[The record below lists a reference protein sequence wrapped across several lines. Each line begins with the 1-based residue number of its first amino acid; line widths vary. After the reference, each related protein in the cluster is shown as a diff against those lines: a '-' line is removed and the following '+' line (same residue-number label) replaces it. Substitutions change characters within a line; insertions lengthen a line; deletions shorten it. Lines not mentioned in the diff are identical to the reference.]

1 MGTAQQQDRHV
12 GKKRLLPLLTAAAV
26 TFAATVAF
34 VTGAGPA
41 AADPIAE
48 CTATKGAIVAVDFGP
63 FGGDVVRGCDTT
75 PTTGYELLHE
85 GGFTTEGTQHDG
97 DGFIC
102 RIGTGSFNSGKQYPT
117 PATEDCVLTP
127 QATAY
132 WSYWIASP
140 GQETWSYSPLGAM
153 SRQPKAGDVD
163 AWVFGGTDIGGSTG
177 RPTFTPDE
185 VRAGGGASP
194 GPTEDPTGGPT
205 VPAGEIDV
213 PAAARWVSGQLRDG
227 THVVDEGAETP
238 NDFLTTEAAYAL
250 AAANGKGPALD
261 KVAAHLAT
269 RVDSYAYPN
278 GTDAAPSAPA
288 AARLALVAEITGGDP
303 RDFGGRD
310 LLGDLAEHV
319 CPAGPDAGSPTPGCT
334 AKGDFHGADYADGQA
349 LAVLALLRGGL
360 EPPAE
365 SLARLTQLVCQDG
378 SVTSILIRP
387 GENCDGDPM
396 VTGLVALVLREAG
409 GHDAVVAKTR
419 TYLKKTQLESGAFAP
434 YKGVTT
440 GSVAPTAYAA
450 QALRALGDG
459 GAADAAVAW
468 LSREQLDGGGF
479 GFDEGATDPA
489 LYATGPAVLA
499 GAGAD
504 LVTLVAKAPEPTP
517 PPTTPPATGDPTAP
531 PTTRPPGVGPDL
543 KKGVAYLTHSANLLQ
558 GRYYDDGAKQ
568 GRAEFGMTIDGAFAL
583 AATGHDDNALRTVVD
598 FLSGGGKDGTG
609 RTLED
614 WSGIGGKHAQGGRI
628 GKAALLA
635 QAVERDP
642 RDFGGRDLIAAVT
655 DAVCEKPSTA
665 PDRSC
670 PAKGAYTYSPSVF
683 AQSLGIIAQVR
694 AGEEKAAEA
703 PIAYLAGLQHTSS
716 GAWPSLIPSTGD
728 SDVDS
733 TAMAAMTLDLV
744 PGDTHAAAVDKSL
757 AWIASRQLPDGGF
770 PGASGNS
777 VNSAALAVQGLSLDA
792 EKYDRQ
798 ITKALKF
805 LASQQNKDGGFNVA
819 KDGQRGSDI
828 RASAQA
834 VGGATGISFG
844 TLTRSLEGTT
854 PNPVPSSSAPVIVTP
869 GDSAGG
875 GGIVNADG
883 PGGGGSLA
891 STGAQALGL
900 AAAAAVLVL
909 AGWRTVTVARNRRAA
924 AAGGER

>member
-1 MGTAQQQDRHV
+1 MGTAQQQDRRV
-12 GKKRLLPLLTAAAV
+12 GRKRLLSLLTAAAV
-26 TFAATVAF
+26 TFAASVAF

-41 AADPIAE
+41 AADPVE
-48 CTATKGAIVAVDFGP
+48 GCTATEGAIVAVDFGP

-102 RIGTGSFNSGKQYPT
+102 RIGTGFFNSGTQYPT

-140 GQETWSYSPLGAM
+140 GQDTWSYSPLGAM
-153 SRQPKAGDVD
+153 SRKPRAGDVD

-185 VRAGGGASP
+185 VRAGGGATP
-194 GPTEDPTGGPT
+194 GPTEDPTGGPS

-213 PAAARWVSGQLRDG
+213 PAAARWVSGQLHDE
-227 THVVDEGAETP
+227 THVVDEGAETT

-250 AAANGKGPALD
+250 AAANGKGAALD
-261 KVAAHLAT
+261 KVVTHLAGRT
-269 RVDSYAYPN
+269 DAYAYPA
-278 GTDAAPSAPA
+278 GAEEPPAAPA
-288 AARLALVAEITGGDP
+288 AARLALLAEITEGDP
-303 RDFGGRD
+303 RDFGGHD
-310 LLGDLAEHV
+310 LLGDLVKNV
-319 CPAGPDAGSPTPGCT
+319 CPAGPESGSPAPGCT
-334 AKGDFHGADYADGQA
+334 AKGDFNGASYADGQA
-349 LAVLALLRGGL
+349 LAVLALLRGGVDR
-360 EPPAE
+360 PAGTE
-365 SLARLTQLVCQDG
+365 ERLTQLVCQDG

-387 GENCDGDPM
+387 DEYCDGDPM
-396 VTGLVALVLREAG
+396 TTGLVALVLDEAG
-409 GHDAVVAKTR
+409 GHEAAVAKMR
-419 TYLKKTQLESGAFAP
+419 SYLKKAQLTSGAFPA
-434 YKGVTT
+434 YNGATT

-468 LSREQLDGGGF
+468 LSREQLDSGGF
-479 GFDEGATDPA
+479 GFDEGATDAA
-489 LYATGPAVLA
+489 LYATGPTVLA
-499 GAGAD
+499 GAGTD
-504 LVTLVAKAPEPTP
+504 LVRLVAKAPEPTD
-517 PPTTPPATGDPTAP
+517 PPTTHPATGGPTAK

-543 KKGVAYLTHSANLLQ
+543 KKGIAFLTGPANLHQ
-558 GRYYDDGAKQ
+558 GRYYRADEKT
-568 GRAEFGMTIDGAFAL
+568 GRADFGLTIDGAFAL
-583 AATGHDDNALRTVVD
+583 AATGHDGNALRTVVD
-598 FLSGGGKDGTG
+598 FLEQGGKDGEGRSLHDWTG
-609 RTLED
+609 V
-614 WSGIGGKHAQGGRI
+614 G
-628 GKAALLA
+628 GKAALGGSMGKAAVLA
-635 QAVERDP
+635 QVVERDP
-642 RDFGGRDLIAAVT
+642 RDFGGQDLIAGLAE
-655 DAVCEKPSTA
+655 AVCEKPSTA

-670 PAKGAYTYSPSVF
+670 PAAGAYTFAPSVF
-683 AQSLGIIAQVR
+683 AHSLGIIAQLR
-694 AGEEKAAEA
+694 AGEEKAAKA
-703 PIAYLAGLQHTSS
+703 PVAYLAGLQHGS
-716 GAWPSLIPSTGD
+716 GAWPSLIPATGD
-728 SDVDS
+728 SEVDS

-744 PGDTHAAAVDKSL
+744 PGDAHAAAVDKAL
-757 AWIASRQLPDGGF
+757 AWLASQQLPDGGF

-777 VNSAALAVQGLSLDA
+777 VNSAGLAVQGLSLDA
-792 EKYDRQ
+792 EKYDQQ

-819 KDGQRGSDI
+819 KEGQRGSDI

-844 TLTRSLEGTT
+844 TLTRSLRGTT
-854 PNPVPSSSAPVIVTP
+854 PNPVPSSSTPVIVTP
-869 GDSAGG
+869 GDGAGG

-883 PGGGGSLA
+883 PGGGGGLA

-909 AGWRTVTVARNRRAA
+909 AGRRTVVAARNRRDA